1 MYNYTVKYVL
11 FFVCLFLTLFTDLDG
26 KRLLYVFFKSILKTT
41 GYFIS

>member
-11 FFVCLFLTLFTDLDG
+11 FFVCLFLTLFTDLDR
-26 KRLLYVFFKSILKTT
+26 KRLLYVLKSILKTT